1 MKKNQINKDG
11 KRHGY
16 HEAYWSNGNLW
27 YKGDF
32 KDGKRHGYCEDY
44 YSNGKKVIKEFSYI
58 KLFCF

>member
-44 YSNGKKVIKEFSYI
+44 YSNGKKVIKQFHI
-58 KLFCF
+58 